1 MPRVSISVLQQ
12 GRGEKYLTE
21 AFGDFLYLTE
31 NFIAKAFEYDITMV
45 GVLERETARS
55 FSFFFRLSFFAYGHH
70 IKRTKVI
77 NMLL

>member
-1 MPRVSISVLQQ
+1 MPRASISVLQQ

-31 NFIAKAFEYDITMV
+31 NVIAKAFEYDITMV

-55 FSFFFRLSFFAYGHH
+55 FSFFLDCHFLHMG
-70 IKRTKVI
+70 II
-77 NMLL
+77 